1 MNELDK
7 VISDKLKSYKNNT
20 ETLKQ
25 SIRNTIY
32 QTEECLDKAGDNMNE
47 TMVTLL
53 ETVTETLSK
62 QLEGYVANGRIDDEL
77 MYSDDGIWVDTHD
90 KSHSIQIY
98 FNFDALPFPQL
109 KATAFPLSYRGN
121 DFFEQDGTAEE
132 IKVIG

>member
-1 MNELDK
+1 MSK
-7 VISDKLKSYKNNT
+7 
-20 ETLKQ
+20 
-25 SIRNTIY
+25 
-32 QTEECLDKAGDNMNE
+32 

-53 ETVTETLSK
+53 KTVTETLSK

-98 FNFDALPFPQL
+98 FNFDTLPPQL
-109 KATAFPLSYRGN
+109 KATAFPLRIKGN
-121 DFFEQDGTAEE
+121 GFFEEDCTAEE